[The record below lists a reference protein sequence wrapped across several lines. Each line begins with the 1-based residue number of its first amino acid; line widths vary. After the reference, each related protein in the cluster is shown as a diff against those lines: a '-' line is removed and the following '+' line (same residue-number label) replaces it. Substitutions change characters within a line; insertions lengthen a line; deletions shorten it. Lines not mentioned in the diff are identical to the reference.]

1 MDCLER
7 KGDRAERSD
16 LAGARAISGPEN
28 VNGLNLLHG
37 HIVSRSFCKISDDN
51 SMTIAARE
59 TLSLTNGFNV
69 CTIRRI
75 LHIITFNVC
84 INVCIR

>member
-16 LAGARAISGPEN
+16 LAGAGAISGPEN

-37 HIVSRSFCKISDDN
+37 HIVSRSFCKISLEFDDN
-51 SMTIAARE
+51 CS
-59 TLSLTNGFNV
+59 
-69 CTIRRI
+69 
-75 LHIITFNVC
+75 
-84 INVCIR
+84 